1 MFHFHT
7 LIQQKAQHFPRFR
20 QKKQNIF
27 VGFTFFR
34 NILPGSSTKCKTF
47 SQVPAQIANHFPRF
61 QHKYQNIFTGSEKKK
76 FEKKKNSEKMFFFSH
91 KANHSPRFQQ
101 LQRFISLVQT
111 WHRGIA
117 RLQAVISAREAVRT
131 LQAKKKAIAAA
142 AMVGDF

>member
-76 FEKKKNSEKMFFFSH
+76 FEKKKKIQKKCFFFHTKQTIPPGSSSCS
-91 KANHSPRFQQ
+91 ASSPWFR
-101 LQRFISLVQT
+101 
-111 WHRGIA
+111 RGTA
-117 RLQAVISAREAVRT
+117 ALPGSRPSSVPGRLSALSKPRRRP
-131 LQAKKKAIAAA
+131 
-142 AMVGDF
+142 